1 MPSILIAVSLPDT
14 NPAIS
19 FAPLIVNSCW
29 CLVMLNAQSTSISF
43 RKLLLWT
50 LAAPT
55 VVALTFALENN
66 RLVRAQA
73 EALEGVEI
81 PTTLPD
87 GTTVNI
93 NSSEA
98 MRPVTDALRSRFT
111 QQYDGTQVEVNYQNA
126 DESIQAL
133 LNGESDLAAIGRGL
147 TEAEAQQGLEQ
158 VALTRPKIAIITSPE
173 NPFGG
178 SITVEQFAQ
187 IFRGEITNWSE
198 IGGADAPIVVVDRP
212 AVSDTRQAF
221 QNYPVFQNA
230 PFEAAADAIALD
242 EDSTQAVIAE
252 LGPNSISY
260 AVAEQVLDDPAVKI
274 VPMHDT
280 LPDDPR
286 YPFSQPLSYVYQGD
300 NPSPAALAFLGYA
313 TNPDNEAVIA
323 AARAGTATAE
333 ESEPLPAE
341 ASAPEEEPAVDEAA
355 PEEEPAAV
363 EDPVAESETVIEET
377 ESATAATG
385 RTSGVPW
392 WPWLLALPVLGGLLW
407 WLLKDRTP
415 VAAPVAAPE
424 PERRIILTP
433 RNCQDA
439 YAYWELPQSE
449 VDALKRQGCSLALR
463 LHDVTDIADIAHQPP
478 HSMKQFDCETVAQGD
493 RHLPISF
500 DDRDYL
506 VELGYLDKQDDW
518 HALVRSA
525 GVRVPACPSTVPNR
539 AAGIGAAAGAAGLT
553 VAGAAAVAKTRPVAS
568 PTVTPVTP
576 EPARIVLTPRDC
588 RHAYAY
594 WELPEGQMQQ
604 LKTNQDPLRLR
615 LYDVTELPNPQGSNL
630 SSMQEF
636 DCEITSPGDHH
647 LPIAIDN
654 RDYLVELGYFG
665 PQREWIPLAKSDS
678 VRVPA
683 CKTTTQPPIDRANWG
698 AAAAAAAG
706 VSGRGGVATPKTPG
720 LVNNLQNNAKNLTDS
735 VKSKG
740 ADITDRTADT
750 VDGLGKAASGLAGAA
765 TAGGAA
771 TVAGAKA
778 VARSPLEHTSD
789 PGDQTQGAGIRSDL
803 GAESHIILV
812 PRTADSA
819 YAYWEIAPAHRQE
832 LKARGGRTLALRIH
846 DATNLELDY
855 QPPHGTQEYLCQE
868 TDQDKHVKVPTPD
881 RDYVAELGY
890 LTAGGDW
897 LQLIRSLHVRI
908 G

>member
-1 MPSILIAVSLPDT
+1 
-14 NPAIS
+14 
-19 FAPLIVNSCW
+19 
-29 CLVMLNAQSTSISF
+29 MLNAQSTSMSF

-55 VVALTFALENN
+55 VVALTLALENN

-81 PTTLPD
+81 PATLPD
-87 GTTVNI
+87 GTTLNI

-98 MRPVTDALRSRFT
+98 MRLVNDALRSRFT

-126 DESIQAL
+126 DEAIQAL
-133 LNGESDLAAIGRGL
+133 INGDIDLAAVGRGL
-147 TEAEAQQGLEQ
+147 TDAETQQGLEQ
-158 VALTRPKIAIITSPE
+158 IALTRPKIAIITSPE
-173 NPFGG
+173 NPFDG

-187 IFRGEITNWSE
+187 IFRGEITNWSQV
-198 IGGADAPIVVVDRP
+198 GGADAPIVVVDRP

-252 LGPNSISY
+252 LGPNSIGY

-313 TNPDNEAVIA
+313 TNPDNEAVIE

-333 ESEPLPAE
+333 EAEPVPVEDPA
-341 ASAPEEEPAVDEAA
+341 AEEEPAVDGAA
-355 PEEEPAAV
+355 PDEDPAAV

-377 ESATAATG
+377 EPAPAATG
-385 RTSGVPW
+385 RTGGIPW

-449 VDALKRQGCSLALR
+449 VDALKRQDCSLALR
-463 LHDVTDIADIAHQPP
+463 LHDVTDIDDIDRQPP
-478 HSMKQFDCETVAQGD
+478 HSMQQFDCETVAQGD

-553 VAGAAAVAKTRPVAS
+553 VAGAAAAAKTRPVA
-568 PTVTPVTP
+568 PPAVTPVKP
-576 EPARIVLTPRDC
+576 EPARIILTPRDC

-594 WELPEGQMQQ
+594 WELPQGQMQQ
-604 LKTNQDPLRLR
+604 LKTSQNPLRLR
-615 LYDVTELPNPQGSNL
+615 LYDVTKLPGAQGSNRN
-630 SSMQEF
+630 SMQEF
-636 DCEITSPGDHH
+636 DCQLTSPGDHH

-654 RDYLVELGYFG
+654 RDYLVELGYVG
-665 PQREWIPLAKSDS
+665 PQQEWRPLAKSDS

-683 CKTTTQPPIDRANWG
+683 CETTTQPPIDRANWG

-706 VSGRGGVATPKTPG
+706 VSGRGAVSTSKTSG
-720 LVNNLQNNAKNLTDS
+720 LVSNLKNNTSNLTDS
-735 VKSKG
+735 IKGKG

-750 VDGLGKAASGLAGAA
+750 VDGLGKATSGLAGAA
-765 TAGGAA
+765 MAGGAA
-771 TVAGAKA
+771 AVAGAKSI
-778 VARSPLEHTSD
+778 ARSPFEPASGQKEPTH
-789 PGDQTQGAGIRSDL
+789 GAGVRSDL
-803 GAESHIILV
+803 GAESRIILV
-812 PRTADSA
+812 PRTAESA

-832 LKARGGRTLALRIH
+832 LKTRGGRTLALRIH

-855 QPPHGTQEYLCQE
+855 QPPHSTQEYLCQE
-868 TDQDKHVKVPTPD
+868 TEQDKHVKVPTPD

-890 LTAGGDW
+890 LTEGGDW
-897 LQLIRSLHVRI
+897 LQLIRSLHVRV